1 MYVCTWLTRV
11 VRRCGL
17 LFSTLLDILWTRLM
31 ISSSSHLHT
40 LSSYFPP
47 FSLHKMMSYQ
57 RIESSLFQLSTC
69 CGFEKP
75 QKPFYAAARS
85 GSHIITYVLLT
96 CLLTY
101 NSFNSRRNN
110 PFLLTTRTIHH
121 RQQIIIVIIIVIIII
136 LCSTTTRTL

>member
-85 GSHIITYVLLT
+85 GSHIITYF
-96 CLLTY
+96 LLTY
-101 NSFNSRRNN
+101 
-110 PFLLTTRTIHH
+110 LLITHLIVVVITPSYLPHALS
-121 RQQIIIVIIIVIIII
+121 IIANK
-136 LCSTTTRTL
+136 SSSSSSS